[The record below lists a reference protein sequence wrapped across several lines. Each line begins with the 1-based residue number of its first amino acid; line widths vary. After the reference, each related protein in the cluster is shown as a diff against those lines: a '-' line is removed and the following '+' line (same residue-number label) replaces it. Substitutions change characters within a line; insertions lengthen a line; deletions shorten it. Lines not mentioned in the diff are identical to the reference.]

1 MLIMDNII
9 PDHLQTLDIEHSVWE
24 RFFMVAPLVLVGTR
38 EADGAFD
45 LAPKHMAMP
54 MSWQNYYGFVCAPHH
69 RTYQNLRREGAFT
82 VSFPQPNQ
90 IVSTSLAAD
99 ARAED
104 GSKPALQALPT
115 FAAAAVDGVL
125 VKDAYLYLECELHRI
140 IDDLGDNSLII
151 GRIVAVHVDRDA
163 LRSAERDDQDLIH
176 AAPLLAYLHP
186 GRFASIDKSFSF
198 PFPSGFTR

>member
-1 MLIMDNII
+1 MDTII
-9 PDHLQTLDIEHSVWE
+9 PDHVQTLDIDHSVWE

-38 EADGAFD
+38 EPDGGFD

-82 VSFPQPNQ
+82 VSFPSPQQ
-90 IVSTSLAAD
+90 IVLTGLAAD

-115 FAAAAVDGVL
+115 FSAATVDGVL

-140 IDDLGDNSLII
+140 VDDLGDNSLII
-151 GRIVAVHVDRDA
+151 GRIVAAHVDRDA
-163 LRSAERDDQDLIH
+163 MRSAERDDQDLIH
-176 AAPLLAYLHP
+176 HTPLLAYLYP
-186 GRFASIDKSFSF
+186 GRFAAIDESLSF

>member
-1 MLIMDNII
+1 MDNII

-24 RFFMVAPLVLVGTR
+24 RFFMVSPLVLVGTR
-38 EADGAFD
+38 EPDGGFD

-69 RTYQNLRREGAFT
+69 RTYQNLQREGEFT
-82 VSFPQPNQ
+82 VSFPSPNQ
-90 IVSTSLAAD
+90 IVLTSLAAD
-99 ARAED
+99 ARAAD

-115 FAAAAVDGVL
+115 FPAETVDGVL
-125 VKDAYLYLECELHRI
+125 VKDAYLYLECELHQI

-151 GRIVAVHVDRDA
+151 GRIVAVHVDRNA

-176 AAPLLAYLHP
+176 HAPLLAYLYP
-186 GRFASIDKSFSF
+186 GRFAPIDESFSF